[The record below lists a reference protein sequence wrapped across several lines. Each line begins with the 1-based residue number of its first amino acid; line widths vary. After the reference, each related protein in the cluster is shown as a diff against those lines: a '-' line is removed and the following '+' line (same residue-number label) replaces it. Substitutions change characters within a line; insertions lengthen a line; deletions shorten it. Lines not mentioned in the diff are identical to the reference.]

1 MTIKEMFKKVEAY
14 NEIAK
19 IVGAHEMMIVF
30 EDDIYTHERFETY
43 KEFVKFAK
51 ETYIAP
57 AYNAILLGEYEF
69 EEKTNISTWEHEFLV
84 ELYLCSK

>member
-30 EDDIYTHERFETY
+30 EDDIYTHEKFATY

-57 AYNAILLGEYEF
+57 VYNAILLGEYEF
-69 EEKTNISTWEHEFLV
+69 ENKKNISTEEHGLCV
-84 ELYLCSK
+84 ELYLCAK